1 MQLNKLFRTPKNQ
14 VSTPR
19 PECGVEFDSSARA
32 MNRSAS
38 KGSLMVHESVH
49 FTSAVKGMFSFTTFS
64 ERKQMLKTLKR
75 KIALVAV
82 AGLGAGLISVAP
94 ASAAE
99 VANGIVTAYVL
110 TADTVTPAV
119 GNNAV
124 IAAKVV
130 HTAAATTNTIRTTAI
145 VTSKPAGA
153 NTTFVSTVTHVTT
166 TAAANVTGSGTS
178 AAAATAATGRLITTY
193 TVKTSGT
200 VPTDGGSVELT
211 STDVSTGGTATGLTQ
226 GTFTFTG
233 SVAGA
238 YTVRVF
244 HDQNE
249 DGVADSGEMYQEIVI
264 TVAAANTASTD
275 FGLSNNIV
283 ASANADTTLGILVS
297 AVSASVTQ
305 SSGRVGVPVGFVPT
319 MTLKRNA
326 GADAANDA
334 GSLAAKFANVRYSV
348 TNPAGSAVTVV
359 TAIGGTTASTN
370 QYIAGPGAFV
380 ATSLTVATTLAPAPG
395 TAVYFVPATAGTYTI
410 TAWHD
415 QDRDTLQD
423 AYEAVAATSVVVVAD
438 ALPSIVFTKYGS
450 STTGQAADG
459 SFGQL
464 VKISLANG
472 VTPFSLSAVESL
484 VLTGPSGTV
493 FDMISVMSSGG
504 TFAMTNTGASNGVSQ
519 TLTSANFNA
528 LGNAYVNVGVV
539 TGAGGGTST
548 VTAAVIG
555 GTASGASAAFTLTTV
570 DTTTYAQVV
579 TDQIWLNVNDEAGVA
594 GDASTAAT
602 SGAGVAQAW
611 VVKTGVATTVSASAV
626 RAAGVLA
633 AGSYSALVTDNR
645 GLITGMVGAKYNTN
659 TLSAARVAADVAG
672 TAVISVS
679 IPATTSAATAALGTI
694 ATIVIDKTND
704 TTLTIT
710 NAAAVATSVYV
721 NPTQT
726 AATDS
731 YRSGTATANKITATV
746 LDQFG
751 NAMVSAAVAG
761 AIVGRNAATVIPA
774 LLTDANGQVTY
785 TLTDVYTGTLLLT
798 DAITLTSGNGSGTV
812 TINYATYL
820 PTATITMT
828 TPDSAAATASGI
840 AGAITSDINAGNGAQ
855 ATTAAV
861 SVVLKDASGTVQ
873 PAGIPVV
880 FTITGNTGAAITS
893 TKVTAFTTS
902 LGVASTTVYS
912 TLNGNATVTATSG
925 ALTASGVV
933 YFKQADAV
941 GGVQAEARTI
951 TATATGNVV
960 TAIVT
965 DRFGNPI
972 KGINVVA
979 SRVGTGTFNGTSS
992 ITGVT
997 DKTGSVAFVLT
1008 NGTADITVG
1017 FSSSTFGQ
1025 SYASKGYLD
1034 AGITALTAFTAGTTV
1049 LAAVGVGAS
1058 FDAAGVNSVKVL
1070 AVTDAALAGTS
1081 TAITAVKADVATANS
1096 AVKALATQVT
1106 VLQASVATL
1115 IDSLTTQIAS
1125 LMDSVTSLTKAVNKL
1140 KKKK

>member
-1 MQLNKLFRTPKNQ
+1 M
-14 VSTPR
+14 ST
-19 PECGVEFDSSARA
+19 
-32 MNRSAS
+32 
-38 KGSLMVHESVH
+38 K
-49 FTSAVKGMFSFTTFS
+49 TTF
-64 ERKQMLKTLKR
+64 KR
-75 KIALVAV
+75 VALVAV
-82 AGLGAGLISVAP
+82 VSLGFGVLGAMPS
-94 ASAAE
+94 SAATGDE
-99 VANGIVTAYVL
+99 VTTTQVSSVTAATGVTALSTTPTVGIGTTISAVL
-110 TADTVTPAV
+110 ASVLHTDVSTVSLVAS
-119 GNNAV
+119 
-124 IAAKVV
+124 
-130 HTAAATTNTIRTTAI
+130 
-145 VTSKPAGA
+145 VTSKPVGA
-153 NTTFVSTVTHVTT
+153 QASVAWTTDTATVVGGSTFTPTSVSGSPKK
-166 TAAANVTGSGTS
+166 TGLV
-178 AAAATAATGRLITTY
+178 TAATFTGTAAFGTLTVTPDTVGSY
-193 TVKTSGT
+193 TVT
-200 VPTDGGSVELT
+200 VWHDQDRAGDLDAAEK
-211 STDVSTGGTATGLTQ
+211 ST
-226 GTFTFTG
+226 TFT
-233 SVAGA
+233 V
-238 YTVRVF
+238 TVV
-244 HDQNE
+244 
-249 DGVADSGEMYQEIVI
+249 
-264 TVAAANTASTD
+264 AANTVSTD
-275 FGLSNNIV
+275 FGLSNNVV
-283 ASANADTTLGILVS
+283 ASTTGSATNGILVS
-297 AVSASVTQ
+297 AVAATVTSA
-305 SSGRVGVPVGFVPT
+305 SGRVGVAVGFVPT

-326 GADAANDA
+326 GAAAADDA
-334 GSLAAKFANVRYSV
+334 GSLTAKFANVRYSV
-348 TNPAGSAVTVV
+348 TNPAGTAVTVV
-359 TAIGGTTASTN
+359 TAIGGITASTN
-370 QYIAGPGAFV
+370 QYIAGPGAFAMNAA
-380 ATSLTVATTLAPAPG
+380 ATATTLAPAPG
-395 TAVYFVPATAGTYTI
+395 ASVYFVPATAGTYTI

-423 AYEAVAATSVVVVAD
+423 AYEAVAATSVVIAAD
-438 ALPSIVFTKYGS
+438 TLPAITYTKFGS
-450 STTGQAADG
+450 STTGQAAAG

-472 VTPFSLSAVESL
+472 TTPFALSPVESL
-484 VLTGPSGTV
+484 VLTGPTATV
-493 FDMISVMSSGG
+493 FDMISVMAADG
-504 TFAMTNTGASNGVSQ
+504 TFAMTDTGASNGVAQ

-528 LGNAYVNVGVV
+528 LGHAYVNVGVA

-548 VTAAVIG
+548 VTGVIQG
-555 GTASGASAAFTLTTV
+555 GTASGASGAFTLTTV

-579 TDQIWLNVNDEAGVA
+579 TDQIWLNVNDGLGVKGVA
-594 GDASTAAT
+594 TTAGTDAPGTAA
-602 SGAGVAQAW
+602 AW

-633 AGSYSALVTDNR
+633 AGSYSALVTDTR
-645 GLITGMVGAKYNTN
+645 GLITGMVGAAYNIN

-694 ATIVIDKTND
+694 ATIKIDKTND

-710 NAAAVATSVYV
+710 NAAAAATYVYV

-726 AATDS
+726 AATDD
-731 YRSGTATANKITATV
+731 YRAGVATANKVTATV

-751 NAMVSAAVAG
+751 NAMASVAVAG

-798 DAITLTSGNGSGTV
+798 DAITLTSGTGSGTV
-812 TINYATYL
+812 TINYAAYL

-840 AGAITSDINAGNGAQ
+840 AGATTSDINAADGAQ
-855 ATTAAV
+855 KTTAAV

-880 FTITGNTGAAITS
+880 FTITGNTGAAVTS
-893 TKVTAFTTS
+893 TKVTAYTTS

-941 GGVQAEARTI
+941 DGVQAEARTI

-979 SRVGTGTFNGTSS
+979 SRAGTGTFNGTSS

-1008 NGTADITVG
+1008 NGTADVTVG
-1017 FSSSTFGQ
+1017 FTSSTFGQ
-1025 SYASKGYLD
+1025 SYATKGYLD

-1058 FDAAGVNSVKVL
+1058 SDAAGVNSVKIVGV
-1070 AVTDAALAGTS
+1070 ADTATIDQATAATDAAAEATDAANAATDAANAAAEAADAATAAAQDAADAVAALS
-1081 TAITAVKADVATANS
+1081 TQVSEMVNALKKQITALTNLVIKIQKKVKA
-1096 AVKALATQVT
+1096 
-1106 VLQASVATL
+1106 
-1115 IDSLTTQIAS
+1115 
-1125 LMDSVTSLTKAVNKL
+1125 
-1140 KKKK
+1140 